1 MEEFLDVVDRI
12 KLVTSGTQENTVE
25 AGDVSGGRL
34 GNIIEAEA
42 RFRAHGTVCSH
53 PDFSRR
59 TGSRNNK
66 IDANKMELELLSGLV
81 EVDGDVVA
89 IVHLLLDVT
98 IYFFGNVGNLD
109 M

>member
-1 MEEFLDVVDRI
+1 MEEFLDVVDLI
-12 KLVTSGTQENTVE
+12 KVVTSGTQENTVE
-25 AGDVSGGRL
+25 AGDVSRGRL

-53 PDFSRR
+53 PDFGRR

-66 IDANKMELELLSGLV
+66 IVTNKMELELLSGLV
-81 EVDGDVVA
+81 DVDGDVVT

-98 IYFFGNVGNLD
+98 IYFFGNIGFV
-109 M
+109 